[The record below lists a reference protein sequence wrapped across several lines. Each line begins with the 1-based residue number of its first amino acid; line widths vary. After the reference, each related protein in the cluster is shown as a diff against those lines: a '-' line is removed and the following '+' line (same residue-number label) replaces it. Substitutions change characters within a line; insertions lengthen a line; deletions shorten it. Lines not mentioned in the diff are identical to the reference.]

1 MSTSR
6 ILTMEYVYG
15 VHISD
20 IKGLDKYGFSHKR
33 VADLFNQVLSEQ
45 IFLHGF
51 VHW

>member
-6 ILTMEYVYG
+6 ILTMEYVQG

-20 IKGLDKYGFSHKR
+20 IKGLKKYGFSLKK
-33 VADLFNQVLSEQ
+33 VADLFNKVLSEQ